1 MFVPISV
8 ILGFLIS
15 ASTLPNG
22 IRLIEL
28 PARGDTVEIIAGY
41 DEGGLTGLASVP
53 GARQVIFRT
62 FATGGDLRLLN
73 QQDRTALQLTVPRWA
88 VPLIADGQLANLLK
102 DVPRETVVPPMTD
115 FRSKVEEEIRLA
127 LLGPQAQQP
136 EYATS
141 DAFVAM
147 SGQIPDAV
155 RDALAAIPRRASSD
169 RPNEQVSRLPAE
181 RTFRFKS
188 DLPTGAVVFAVPVP
202 SIYYREWYLLL
213 LLDRVIHRVLS
224 VPMETALTLSLHS
237 YYYRLELPL
246 AAGQFPE
253 PAEDK
258 LLQELQ
264 RLEFA
269 SIDAQHLLAARQES
283 IAYLGSNDVREW
295 FASRGISDRLQ
306 EGIQWVQ
313 SMTTDD
319 FRAAARD
326 LLLTN
331 RVIATWPPK
340 PKQTT
345 VEAESLTGGEKPS
358 VVGAGGSRRAPA
370 AAGAYD
376 GSEDARIETFPFP
389 SHKDSVQGLPA
400 PQRLDSGVSIVAS
413 NINAVFVSGGTIT
426 KYDREPDADT
436 MKLFEKY
443 PAGRILV
450 LAPPAGINHARELW
464 SSFKGSG
471 SGERAVSKGPVSS
484 GDLPAV
490 YVLKTILELKVI
502 QAGWWHDVEL
512 VMDASQGAA
521 LEIRADPEKRERII
535 QWIKE
540 IAANAPPDKDFAWMR
555 EVAVHMFDTVRPDL
569 QALTWER
576 DPQGTIQDIET
587 IAPKFVQDVAR
598 VYF

>member
-88 VPLIADGQLANLLK
+88 VPVIADGQLANLLK

-400 PQRLDSGVSIVAS
+400 PQRLDSGVSILPS